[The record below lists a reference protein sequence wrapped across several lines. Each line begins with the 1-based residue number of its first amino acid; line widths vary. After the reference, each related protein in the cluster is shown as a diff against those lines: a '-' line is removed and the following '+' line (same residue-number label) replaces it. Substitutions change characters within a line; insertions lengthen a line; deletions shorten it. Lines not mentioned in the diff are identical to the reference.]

1 MEQLKSLEDL
11 IEPDARNFYFYIE
24 DGLGKAKKLTLQ
36 GLHKQV
42 SAIKLYET
50 VPEDVRSH
58 FSQAQN
64 LAVYSWFNYQF
75 NVTCQLMG
83 FVTVEYA
90 LKRKAGDKKG
100 GLKNLIEKAI
110 KYNWI
115 TDDKFEIT
123 KIREDKETPYVEV
136 LAALMPKLRND
147 LAHGSEMLHNNALG
161 SLRICADF
169 INQIYGA
176 EST

>member
-1 MEQLKSLEDL
+1 MRGAASSSVG
-11 IEPDARNFYFYIE
+11 NF
-24 DGLGKAKKLTLQ
+24 
-36 GLHKQV
+36 
-42 SAIKLYET
+42 
-50 VPEDVRSH
+50 
-58 FSQAQN
+58 
-64 LAVYSWFNYQF
+64 
-75 NVTCQLMG
+75 
-83 FVTVEYA
+83 
-90 LKRKAGDKKG
+90 
-100 GLKNLIEKAI
+100 KNLIEKAI